1 MNAIQDASRF
11 RVLIPEDRLQAR
23 IQELGAK
30 IRSDYGDRPIV
41 CICVLKGSFMFTA
54 DLVRAI
60 GGALEVEFLGV
71 SSYQG
76 GTKTTGVVKITK
88 DLSSPIEDKDVI
100 IIEDIIDTGLTMH
113 YLLDKLGARQPR
125 ASPSA
130 HSSTSPPTERSRC
143 RRTRGLLDSRRV
155 RRGHGL
161 TSPNATETSHIAVYT
176 P

>member
-76 GTKTTGVVKITK
+76 GTKTTGVV
-88 DLSSPIEDKDVI
+88 DAIEVTD
-100 IIEDIIDTGLTMH
+100 
-113 YLLDKLGARQPR
+113 
-125 ASPSA
+125 
-130 HSSTSPPTERSRC
+130 
-143 RRTRGLLDSRRV
+143 
-155 RRGHGL
+155 
-161 TSPNATETSHIAVYT
+161 
-176 P
+176 

>member
-1 MNAIQDASRF
+1 MNAIKDANQF

-23 IQELGAK
+23 IEELGAK

-76 GTKTTGVVKITK
+76 GTKTTGVVKLTK
-88 DLSSPIEDKDVI
+88 A
-100 IIEDIIDTGLTMH
+100 
-113 YLLDKLGARQPR
+113 LDFVF
-125 ASPSA
+125 
-130 HSSTSPPTERSRC
+130 ST
-143 RRTRGLLDSRRV
+143 RR
-155 RRGHGL
+155 
-161 TSPNATETSHIAVYT
+161 
-176 P
+176 

>member
-1 MNAIQDASRF
+1 M
-11 RVLIPEDRLQAR
+11 LIPGRLQAR

-60 GGALEVEFLGV
+60 GGALEVGILGV

-113 YLLDKLGARQPR
+113 YLLDMLAVRQPE
-125 ASPSA
+125 AYPSA
-130 HSSTSPPTERSRC
+130 PSSTNPPTARSRC
-143 RRTRGLLDSRRV
+143 RRASQSG
-155 RRGHGL
+155 
-161 TSPNATETSHIAVYT
+161 
-176 P
+176 